1 MSFNLVT
8 RGDVQGTPLV
18 EMSTADF
25 LRPITTGI
33 TANFITA
40 RAAARQ
46 MIAQGSGVILAL
58 NSGSAHGSSMMGG
71 TGPADAA
78 TDNYI
83 RNLATEIGPHG
94 VRVLGIWVAGIPE
107 TLSPEKLAAV
117 NSAMQLDDAAVQGLI
132 TQLDGMRILRR
143 SPRLDEVTEL
153 AVFLASDRAGA
164 LTGTF
169 TNATGIF
176 VS

>member
-1 MSFNLVT
+1 VSFNLVT

-94 VRVLGIWVAGIPE
+94 VRVLGIWVAGIP
-107 TLSPEKLAAV
+107 SPA
-117 NSAMQLDDAAVQGLI
+117 
-132 TQLDGMRILRR
+132 R
-143 SPRLDEVTEL
+143 SPTPPE
-153 AVFLASDRAGA
+153 S
-164 LTGTF
+164 
-169 TNATGIF
+169 
-176 VS
+176 S

>member
-1 MSFNLVT
+1 
-8 RGDVQGTPLV
+8 
-18 EMSTADF
+18 
-25 LRPITTGI
+25 
-33 TANFITA
+33 
-40 RAAARQ
+40 
-46 MIAQGSGVILAL
+46 
-58 NSGSAHGSSMMGG
+58 MMGG
-71 TGPADAA
+71 TGPADPA

-132 TQLDGMRILRR
+132 TPAGRMRILRR